1 MGLSHR
7 IAACRA
13 RFVRTAQAKPG
24 YASASRARLRAV
36 PAVTAIT
43 IAALA
48 YATLPAQAAEVYRWI
63 DERGV
68 VNYSNELPAKD
79 ARAKDVRTVEDNLS
93 VYTPEKRPERAPAQK
108 PPATPTNAARDG
120 APERRAPP
128 PPPAPL
134 AYDPCVNLGPDSN
147 CYELVPYPG
156 PPVFSGRRPPRLVQ
170 PELPPG
176 TIAGQSTSAGGT
188 IPGQSG
194 TTPAAPSSRSSR
206 RDEPSASFTSKGD
219 ERERESRR

>member
-1 MGLSHR
+1 LSCR
-7 IAACRA
+7 IGACRA
-13 RFVRTAQAKPG
+13 HVRRAQAKPDS
-24 YASASRARLRAV
+24 ASASRARLQAG
-36 PAVTAIT
+36 PAIAAIA

-48 YATLPAQAAEVYRWI
+48 YSTLPAQAAEVYRWT

-68 VNYSNELPAKD
+68 VNYSNEPPPKD
-79 ARAKDVRTVEDNLS
+79 AKAKDVRTVEDNLS

-108 PPATPTNAARDG
+108 PPSTAPSAARDV

-134 AYDPCVNLGPDSN
+134 AYDPCVNAGPDSN
-147 CYELVPYPG
+147 CYELVPYA
-156 PPVFSGRRPPRLVQ
+156 PPVFSGRRPPRIVQ

-176 TIAGQSTSAGGT
+176 TIAGQSTSGGGT

-194 TTPAAPSSRSSR
+194 TTPAAPFSRSLR
-206 RDEPSASFTSKGD
+206 KEEPSASFTLKNKEG
-219 ERERESRR
+219 EREGRR